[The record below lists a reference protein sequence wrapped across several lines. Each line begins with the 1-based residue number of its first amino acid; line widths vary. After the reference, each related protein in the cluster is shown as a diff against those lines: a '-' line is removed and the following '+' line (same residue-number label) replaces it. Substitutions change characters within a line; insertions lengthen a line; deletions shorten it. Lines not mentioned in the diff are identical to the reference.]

1 LDPKSLSKFH
11 LSILHTESS
20 EGWGG
25 QEIRI
30 LLESLGMIKRGHRV
44 VIAAS
49 PRSHISAQAPKHGVE
64 VVRFF
69 FQKKNPL
76 SFWKM
81 ASLID
86 REKIEIVNTHSSS
99 DSWIASLA
107 ARLSRRK
114 PQIIR
119 TRHLS
124 TPISKSVWSRLI
136 YNKLPAAIITTG
148 EEIRRRMIQDN
159 GFDPA
164 KIFSMPTGV
173 DLNRFDPEKIT
184 PAFQKKGFTVG
195 MIGVLRSWKG
205 HQFFIQAVPLILK
218 ALPQTLF
225 YIIGDGPRLQY
236 IKALIQNLALENRIF
251 MLGHR
256 EDIPELLSSLD
267 VLVHPSTANEGV
279 PQAILQALAMRKPVI
294 ASDVGAIREVII
306 HGQTGI
312 LIPPRETQDIADR
325 VVDLFKNPV
334 LRERLGNEGQRMVRD
349 SYSLERML
357 DRIEELYARLRPDLH
372 SV

>member
-1 LDPKSLSKFH
+1 
-11 LSILHTESS
+11 
-20 EGWGG
+20 
-25 QEIRI
+25 
-30 LLESLGMIKRGHRV
+30 MIKRGHRV
-44 VIAAS
+44 IIAAS
-49 PRSHISAQAPKHGVE
+49 PRSHISAQAPEHGVE

-107 ARLSRRK
+107 ARFSRRK

-124 TPISKSVWSRLI
+124 TPISKSVWSRFI
-136 YNKLPAAIITTG
+136 YDKLPAAIITTG

-159 GFDPA
+159 GFDPI

-173 DLNRFDPEKIT
+173 DLDRFDPERIK
-184 PAFQKKGFTVG
+184 PALKKNGFSVG

-205 HQFFIQAVPLILK
+205 HPYFVQAAPLILK
-218 ALPQTLF
+218 AIPNTFF
-225 YIIGDGPRLQY
+225 YIIGDGPRLQH
-236 IKALIQNLALENRIF
+236 IKALIQNLALEKRIF

-312 LIPPRETQDIADR
+312 LIPPRETQEIADR

-334 LRERLGNEGQRMVRD
+334 LRERLGNEGQRLVRD

-357 DRIEELYARLRPDLH
+357 DRIEELYARLRPGLH